1 MGNQTSGRKIYF
13 KEPPNRNENGFKKN
27 KMKEKVII
35 KISISNSDSLSEYY
49 IKSYEI
55 NDEKVHFLIETE
67 KLKGN
72 NDIIQFHSTFIL
84 DYYFE
89 CEQNLTFKIYINNI
103 ENIINIS
110 LGTILGSNGNCYHQK
125 INEIRNEIINI
136 SAFQNSEISY
146 SNGTHLQITFYII
159 NDNNIKGFKFTDIN
173 NKFYFKI
180 TNKTDLYRSE
190 DLSDKG
196 TFHSIKIP
204 LSFLSPNIT
213 ITFYNLKNEK
223 ITSLNEITITELIH
237 MNESSFP
244 IIINKKKINILIKS
258 NYKNKTTFLDYI
270 EKNLEIGLGISIDF
284 TGSSHYLHFPENNTK
299 SKYEELI
306 LSCGKIL
313 APYDSDQKFPVFGF
327 GAENIGKY
335 NKNCFP
341 INFNDNPEI
350 YTIKGVINEY
360 HNCLKKIKLSS
371 PTFYSNSIEYFV
383 NEIKKQN
390 NILKYNIL
398 LILTDGDND
407 DMNETKNIIFEAA
420 KLPISIIIV
429 GLGNC
434 KFNNMKILD
443 GDEEPLC
450 NCNGEKVVRD
460 IVKFVSFNQFMN
472 NPVGLAKEVL
482 EEIPTQV
489 VEFFNYIGIEP
500 EDL

>member
-1 MGNQTSGRKIYF
+1 MGNQTNERKIYF
-13 KEPPNRNENGFKKN
+13 KEVPNINENKDKKN
-27 KMKEKVII
+27 KIKEKVII
-35 KISISNSDSLSEYY
+35 KISISNSDSLTEYY

-55 NDEKVHFLIETE
+55 NDKKVQFLTETE

-72 NDIIQFHSTFIL
+72 NNTIQFHSTFIL

-89 CEQNLTFKIYINNI
+89 CEQNLTFKIYINNT
-103 ENIINIS
+103 ENIINTS
-110 LGTILGSNGNCYHQK
+110 LGKILGSIGNCYHEK
-125 INEIRNEIINI
+125 INETRNEIINI
-136 SAFQNSEISY
+136 SCFQNNEINY
-146 SNGTHLQITFYII
+146 SNGTHLQISFYIL
-159 NDNNIKGFKFTDIN
+159 NDDNIKGFKFSDIY

-190 DLSDKG
+190 DLTDKG

-213 ITFYNLKNEK
+213 ITFYNLKDE
-223 ITSLNEITITELIH
+223 IIISLNEITITDLIH
-237 MNESSFP
+237 MNDSSFP
-244 IIINKKKINILIKS
+244 IIINNKKINLLLKS
-258 NYKNKTTFLDYI
+258 SYKNKTTFLDYI
-270 EKNLEIGLGISIDF
+270 EKNLEIKLGISIDF
-284 TGSSHYLHFPENNTK
+284 TGSSHYLHYPENNKK

-313 APYDSDQKFPVFGF
+313 APYDKDQKFKVLGF

-350 YTIKGVINEY
+350 YTLKGVIDEY
-360 HNCLKKIKLSS
+360 YNCLNKIKLSS

-383 NEIKKQN
+383 NEIKKEK

-398 LILTDGDND
+398 LLLTDGEND
-407 DMNETKNIIFEAA
+407 DMNETKDIIFEAA

-434 KFNNMKILD
+434 KFTNMKILD
-443 GDEEPLC
+443 GDDEPLC

-460 IVKFVSFNQFMN
+460 IVQFVSFNQFIN

-482 EEIPTQV
+482 LEIPTQV
-489 VEFFNYIGIEP
+489 VEFFNLIGIEP